1 MKLNKQRIGDFIE
14 VYNKRCEISNLTV
27 NDISGI
33 NRDKEFFEP
42 SKQVGA
48 NTSKYKV
55 VPPDYFA
62 CNLMHVGRD
71 VVLPISMNHSE
82 NNKIVSPAYTV
93 FKVTDESII
102 LKEYFFM
109 LLKSDEK
116 DRFFWF
122 NTDSSIREG
131 LEWEVFCDIEIE
143 LPTIEIQKKYVS
155 VYKSML
161 KNQEVYEK
169 GLEDLKLVCDAT
181 IEKLRREMLSKEIQG
196 NLYIQKPV
204 GELIKYIDE
213 RNEDGGIIRFFG
225 ININKEF
232 MPTVANINN
241 VDATKYKVVKRN
253 RFVFSGMQTGRD
265 RTIRVA
271 LFSEDEPII
280 VSPAYTT
287 FEIKDEKFLMP
298 EYLFMLFSRD
308 ESDRYGWFISDSSV
322 RANLDLDRFEEIT
335 FIIPPIKI
343 QKSIVGIYNAY
354 ITRMEINERL
364 KEQIKD
370 ICPILIKGSLEEV
383 AKSEEV

>member
-143 LPTIEIQKKYVS
+143 LPTIETQKKYVS

-287 FEIKDEKFLMP
+287 FEIRDEKFLMP

-354 ITRMEINERL
+354 ITRMEINEKL
-364 KEQIKD
+364 KKQIKD
-370 ICPILIKGSLEEV
+370 ICPVLIKGSLEEV
-383 AKSEEV
+383 AKSEKV

>member
-1 MKLNKQRIGDFIE
+1 MLLGGLVMKLNKQRIGDFIE
-14 VYNKRCEISNLTV
+14 VYNERCEISNLTV
-27 NDISGI
+27 NDVSGI

-55 VPPDYFA
+55 VPPGYFA

-71 VVLPISMNHSE
+71 IVLPISMNHSE

-93 FKVTDESII
+93 FKVVDENII

-143 LPTIEIQKKYVS
+143 LPSIEIQKKYVG

-181 IEKLRREMLSKEIQG
+181 IEKLRREMPSKKI
-196 NLYIQKPV
+196 K
-204 GELIKYIDE
+204 KYIHPLDD
-213 RNEDGGIIRFFG
+213 RN
-225 ININKEF
+225 NKELY
-232 MPTVANINN
+232 NINN
-241 VDATKYKVVKRN
+241 VKGLSIQKEFIETKANLSGVSLTSYKVVKPESFAYVTVTSRN
-253 RFVFSGMQTGRD
+253 SD
-265 RTIRVA
+265 RITMAYNRT
-271 LFSEDEPII
+271 DDTYI
-280 VSPAYTT
+280 VSSSYIVFNISKP
-287 FEIKDEKFLMP
+287 ELLNP
-298 EYLFMLFSRD
+298 EYLFMFFERS
-308 ESDRYGWFISDSSV
+308 EFDRYTRFHSWGSARETFTWD
-322 RANLDLDRFEEIT
+322 DLVEVEIP
-335 FIIPPIKI
+335 IPDIKV
-343 QKSIVGIYNAY
+343 QKSIVDIYNAY
-354 ITRMEINERL
+354 ITRMEINEKL

-370 ICPILIKGSLEEV
+370 ICPVLIKGSLEEV
-383 AKSEEV
+383 ANGEAI

>member
-14 VYNKRCEISNLTV
+14 VYNERCEISNLTV
-27 NDISGI
+27 NDVSGI

-55 VPPDYFA
+55 VPPEYFA

-71 VVLPISMNHSE
+71 IVLPISMNHSE

-109 LLKSDEK
+109 FLKSDEK

-143 LPTIEIQKKYVS
+143 LPPIEIQKKYVA

-161 KNQEVYEK
+161 ENQEVYEN
-169 GLEDLKLVCDAT
+169 GLEDLQLVCDAT
-181 IEKLRREMLSKEIQG
+181 IEKLRREMPSKKIK
-196 NLYIQKPV
+196 NYIQP
-204 GELIKYIDE
+204 LDD
-213 RNEDGGIIRFFG
+213 RN
-225 ININKEF
+225 NKELY
-232 MPTVANINN
+232 NINN
-241 VDATKYKVVKRN
+241 VKGLSIQKEFIETKANLSGVSLTSYKVVKPESFAYVTVTSRN
-253 RFVFSGMQTGRD
+253 SDKITMAYN
-265 RTIRVA
+265 RT
-271 LFSEDEPII
+271 DDTYI
-280 VSPAYTT
+280 VSSSYIVFNISKP
-287 FEIKDEKFLMP
+287 ELLNP
-298 EYLFMLFSRD
+298 EYLFMFFERS
-308 ESDRYGWFISDSSV
+308 EFDRYTRFHSWGSARETFTWD
-322 RANLDLDRFEEIT
+322 DLIEVEIP
-335 FIIPPIKI
+335 IPDIKI
-343 QKSIVGIYNAY
+343 QKSIVDIYNAY
-354 ITRMEINERL
+354 ITRMEINEKL

-370 ICPILIKGSLEEV
+370 ICPVLIKGSLEEV
-383 AKSEEV
+383 AKSEAI

>member
-14 VYNKRCEISNLTV
+14 VYNKRCETSNLTV
-27 NDISGI
+27 NDVSGI

-143 LPTIEIQKKYVS
+143 LPPIETQKKYVT

-181 IEKLRREMLSKEIQG
+181 IEKLRREMPSKKIK
-196 NLYIQKPV
+196 NYIQP
-204 GELIKYIDE
+204 LDD
-213 RNEDGGIIRFFG
+213 RN
-225 ININKEF
+225 NKELY
-232 MPTVANINN
+232 NINN
-241 VDATKYKVVKRN
+241 VKGLSIQKEFIETKANLKGVSLTSYKVVRPESFAYVTVTSRN
-253 RFVFSGMQTGRD
+253 SDKITMAYN
-265 RTIRVA
+265 RT
-271 LFSEDEPII
+271 DDTYI
-280 VSPAYTT
+280 VSSSYIVFNISKP
-287 FEIKDEKFLMP
+287 ELLNP
-298 EYLFMLFSRD
+298 EYLFMFFERS
-308 ESDRYGWFISDSSV
+308 EFDRYTRFHSWGSARETFAWD
-322 RANLDLDRFEEIT
+322 DLIEVEIP
-335 FIIPPIKI
+335 IPDIKI
-343 QKSIVGIYNAY
+343 QKSIVDIYNAY
-354 ITRMEINERL
+354 ITRMGINEKL
-364 KEQIKD
+364 KEQIND
-370 ICPILIKGSLEEV
+370 ICPVLIKGSLEE
-383 AKSEEV
+383 AANGEAI

>member
-27 NDISGI
+27 NDVPGI

-42 SKQVGA
+42 SRQVGA

-71 VVLPISMNHSE
+71 IVLPISMNHSE

-143 LPTIEIQKKYVS
+143 LPPIEIQKKYVA

-181 IEKLRREMLSKEIQG
+181 IEKLRQEISSKKIK
-196 NLYIQKPV
+196 NYIQP
-204 GELIKYIDE
+204 LDD
-213 RNEDGGIIRFFG
+213 RN
-225 ININKEF
+225 NKELY
-232 MPTVANINN
+232 NINN
-241 VDATKYKVVKRN
+241 VKGLSIQKEFIETKANMKGVSLTSYKVVRPESFAYVTVTSRN
-253 RFVFSGMQTGRD
+253 SDKITMAYN
-265 RTIRVA
+265 RT
-271 LFSEDEPII
+271 DDTYI
-280 VSPAYTT
+280 VSSSYIVFNISKP
-287 FEIKDEKFLMP
+287 ELLNP
-298 EYLFMLFSRD
+298 EYLFMFFERS
-308 ESDRYGWFISDSSV
+308 EFDRYTRFHSWGSARETFTWD
-322 RANLDLDRFEEIT
+322 DLIEVEIP
-335 FIIPPIKI
+335 IPDIKI
-343 QKSIVGIYNAY
+343 QRSIVDIYNAY
-354 ITRMEINERL
+354 ITRMEINEKL

-370 ICPILIKGSLEEV
+370 ICPVLIKGSLEEV

>member
-27 NDISGI
+27 NDVSGI

-42 SKQVGA
+42 SRQVGA

-71 VVLPISMNHSE
+71 IVLPISMNHSE

-143 LPTIEIQKKYVS
+143 LPPIEIQKKYVA

-181 IEKLRREMLSKEIQG
+181 IEKLRQEISSKKIK
-196 NLYIQKPV
+196 NYIQP
-204 GELIKYIDE
+204 LDD
-213 RNEDGGIIRFFG
+213 RN
-225 ININKEF
+225 NKELY
-232 MPTVANINN
+232 NINN
-241 VDATKYKVVKRN
+241 VKGLSIQKEFIETKANMKGVSLTSYKVVRPESFAYVTVTSRN
-253 RFVFSGMQTGRD
+253 SDKITMAYN
-265 RTIRVA
+265 RT
-271 LFSEDEPII
+271 DDTYI
-280 VSPAYTT
+280 VSSSYIVFNISKP
-287 FEIKDEKFLMP
+287 ELLNP
-298 EYLFMLFSRD
+298 EYLFMFFERS
-308 ESDRYGWFISDSSV
+308 EFDRYTRFHSWGSARETFTWD
-322 RANLDLDRFEEIT
+322 DLIEVEIP
-335 FIIPPIKI
+335 IPDIKI
-343 QKSIVGIYNAY
+343 QRSIVDIYNAY
-354 ITRMEINERL
+354 ITRMEINEKL

-370 ICPILIKGSLEEV
+370 ICPVLIKGSLEEV